1 MAASIADAISKGVT
15 TAANAN
21 PETAAV
27 GAAVDIVK
35 KDPAKLAGVVL
46 FPMAGAVIAGVIVL
60 MIFFKDERKWI
71 GPVGFGVAALLVG
84 AGIYGLF
91 RRPPP
96 SK

>member
-1 MAASIADAISKGVT
+1 MAASIADALSKGIT

-21 PETAAV
+21 PEAAAV
-27 GAAVDIVK
+27 GAVVEIGK
-35 KDPAKLAGVVL
+35 RDPAKLAGVVL
-46 FPMAGAVIAGVIVL
+46 FPMAVAVIVGTIIL
-60 MIFFKDERKWI
+60 MFIFKDERKWV